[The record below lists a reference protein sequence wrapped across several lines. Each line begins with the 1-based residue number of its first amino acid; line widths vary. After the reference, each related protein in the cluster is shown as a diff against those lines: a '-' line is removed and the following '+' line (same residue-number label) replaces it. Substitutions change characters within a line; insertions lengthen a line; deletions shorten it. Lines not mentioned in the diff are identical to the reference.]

1 MIQQLET
8 VLKTDLPSI
17 IKQRKHLDQMILELD
32 TAKARLATAQA
43 EERQAGVISGS
54 GKVEKCI
61 EELDDI
67 DRRVEMARDTLATDM
82 MTFLAKDAELAG
94 MIAKFLDFKLEYH
107 TSLADQVKLLQPKID
122 SVLDSKRGYPIFK
135 SSLSSHLSCFKLPSG
150 IAFPIQV
157 YTNVTDC
164 RFSKTLFVFIRCVFQ
179 D

>member
-1 MIQQLET
+1 MCTAIGYNLVQYEISVEQLVIQQLEA

-17 IKQRKHLDQMILELD
+17 SKQRKHLDQLILELD
-32 TAKARLATAQA
+32 TAKARLAAAQA

-54 GKVEKCI
+54 GKTDKCI

-107 TSLADQVKLLQPKID
+107 NSLSDQVQQNHNI
-122 SVLDSKRGYPIFK
+122 
-135 SSLSSHLSCFKLPSG
+135 SSP
-150 IAFPIQV
+150 
-157 YTNVTDC
+157 
-164 RFSKTLFVFIRCVFQ
+164 FIK
-179 D
+179 